1 MDLTDLKLAE
11 KIHRLGLFVPTVTV
25 KYKEDSDEGDKI
37 HIQFK
42 NNCLND
48 IIEYH
53 YWDEFT
59 NIVDMCCKEYDCKL
73 FMGIDIH
80 DEYKAIVKITTD
92 ADKYENIVRCLYM
105 IIRKSV
111 YMFTSEGNFSA
122 DLLRYSI
129 MLSSPA
135 ITLLCGLEKNSSQR
149 EYTRLYLERCLLGIN
164 ECLPDD
170 LKCLVINDVEI
181 NKSGLIMIDFGDLFN
196 EGLTPSL
203 EDIND
208 KCLEDFVKMTINNI
222 LGLLGDVV
230 VNLATIALPNYEDFF
245 KGEYRNG

>member
-1 MDLTDLKLAE
+1 MDLTDLKIAE
-11 KIHRLGLFVPTVTV
+11 KIHRLGLFVPAVTV
-25 KYKEDSDEGDKI
+25 KYEGNFDEGDKI

-59 NIVDMCCKEYDCKL
+59 DIVDMYCKKYDCKL

-80 DEYKAIVKITTD
+80 DEHKTIVKITTN

-111 YMFTSEGNFSA
+111 CKFTSEGNFSA
-122 DLLRYSI
+122 NLLGYSI

-135 ITLLCGLEKNSSQR
+135 TTLLCGLEKNSSQK
-149 EYTRLYLERCLLGIN
+149 EYTRLYLEHCLFGIN
-164 ECLPDD
+164 ECLPDG
-170 LKCLVINDVEI
+170 LKCLAVNDIEI
-181 NKSGLIMIDFGDLFN
+181 NKSGLITIGLGDFFN
-196 EGLTPSL
+196 DELTPSL
-203 EDIND
+203 RDIND
-208 KCLEDFVKMTINNI
+208 ECLEDFAESTINNV

-230 VNLATIALPNYEDFF
+230 VNLATIALPEYEDFF
-245 KGEYRNG
+245 KGGYIND

>member
-1 MDLTDLKLAE
+1 MDLTDLKIAE
-11 KIHRLGLFVPTVTV
+11 KIHRLGLFVPTITV
-25 KYKEDSDEGDKI
+25 KYEEDSDEGDKI

-59 NIVDMCCKEYDCKL
+59 DIVDMCCKKYDCKL

-80 DEYKAIVKITTD
+80 DEHKAIVKITTN

-111 YMFTSEGNFSA
+111 RKFTSEGNFSA
-122 DLLRYSI
+122 DLLGYSI

-135 ITLLCGLEKNSSQR
+135 TTLLCGLEKNSSQR
-149 EYTRLYLERCLLGIN
+149 EYTRLYLEHCLFGIN

-170 LKCLVINDVEI
+170 LKCLAINDIEI
-181 NKSGLIMIDFGDLFN
+181 NKSGLIMIGLGDLFN

-203 EDIND
+203 GDIND
-208 KCLEDFVKMTINNI
+208 KCLEDFAESTINNV
-222 LGLLGDVV
+222 LGLLDDVV
-230 VNLATIALPNYEDFF
+230 VDLATIALPEYEDFF
-245 KGEYRNG
+245 KGGYIND